1 MRTLAFLSVLTF
13 VSLPVQAQAP
23 QDPVLYASPADVTAA
38 AARSKA
44 AVAFSAQVLV
54 ALPPFRLAVEYRG
67 KPTPASIHEKNNE
80 LINIIDGSG
89 TLIMGGTLTDEKH
102 RDATNMTGT
111 GITGGRSYA
120 LVKGSY
126 IFIPAGMPH
135 HFASIDKDGLVIT
148 TIYIPAVQ

>member
-1 MRTLAFLSVLTF
+1 MRTLTFLFVLTI
-13 VSLPVQAQAP
+13 VALPVQAQAP
-23 QDPVLYASPADVTAA
+23 QDPILYASPADVAAA

-44 AVAFSAQVLV
+44 AATLSAQVVV
-54 ALPPFRLAVEYRG
+54 ALPPLRVAVEYRG

-80 LINIIDGSG
+80 LINIVDGSG
-89 TLIMGGTLTDEKH
+89 TLIMGGTLTDEKR

-126 IFIPAGMPH
+126 VFIPAGMPH
-135 HFASIDKDGLVIT
+135 YFASIDKDGLIIT
-148 TIYIPAVQ
+148 TIYIPAAQ